1 MDLSTINRS
10 ELARR
15 VGMTTGA
22 VSRIFSGKRNP
33 TIKSA
38 KALAGTLDISLDDFV
53 NSLPVGEE
61 SSSEESLS
69 DEDLD
74 ELIE

>member
-1 MDLSTINRS
+1 MDLSTVNRS

-15 VGMTTGA
+15 VEMTTGA

-38 KALAGTLDISLDDFV
+38 KALAGALDISLDDFV
-53 NSLPVGEE
+53 NSLPAKGEI
-61 SSSEESLS
+61 SDESL
-69 DEDLD
+69 DDGDLD